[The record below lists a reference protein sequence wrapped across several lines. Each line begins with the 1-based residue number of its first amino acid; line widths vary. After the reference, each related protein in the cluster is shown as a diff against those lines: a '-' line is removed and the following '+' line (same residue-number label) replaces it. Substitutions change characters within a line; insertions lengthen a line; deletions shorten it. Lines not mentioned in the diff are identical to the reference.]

1 MTGLLEGVALRGAG
15 LLTQAAAVPV
25 QPRPRSR
32 FEPEGFAVE
41 QREIPAAP
49 PAGDSAVTT
58 TPEHAAAP
66 TVRPPS
72 AEGEADAARRIAQPH
87 ADAQDGRRPP
97 RLSPVAAVPL
107 AGARRPSESTPR
119 AQRRE
124 TKDADLREPS
134 DLAAEPAPAVGDGEA
149 RPPRAG
155 ASRLDAGTEGP
166 ERSRRQPNPE
176 TRAAEPA
183 PIEAPRRTLDEPP
196 VPSVGVRIAAGNDGR
211 EWLAEAAPRGAGAEP
226 AQRSG
231 KKPASIEPARPLVSV
246 SIGRIEVEIEPRPSP
261 QPVPSRPPV
270 PRTRG
275 FEGYGRARHGQP
287 R

>member
-1 MTGLLEGVALRGAG
+1 MTGLFEAVALRGAG
-15 LLTQAAAVPV
+15 LLTQAGAVPI

-49 PAGDSAVTT
+49 PAGESAVTT

-72 AEGEADAARRIAQPH
+72 ADGEADAARRMARPH
-87 ADAQDGRRPP
+87 ADDPDGRKPP
-97 RLSPVAAVPL
+97 PPSPVAAAPL
-107 AGARRPSESTPR
+107 AGARRPPEFPPR

-124 TKDADLREPS
+124 TEDAGPREPS
-134 DLAAEPAPAVGDGEA
+134 DLAAKPAPAVGDGET
-149 RPPRAG
+149 RPPRAD
-155 ASRLDAGTEGP
+155 ASRLDTGTEGREP
-166 ERSRRQPNPE
+166 GRRQPNPE
-176 TRAAEPA
+176 TRATEPA
-183 PIEAPRRTLDEPP
+183 PIEAPRRAVDEPP
-196 VPSVGVRIAAGNDGR
+196 APAVSGRTAAGDDGR
-211 EWLAEAAPRGAGAEP
+211 ERFADAVPLGPGSEP
-226 AQRSG
+226 MARSG
-231 KKPASIEPARPLVSV
+231 KQPTPIEPARPLVSV